1 MPTVT
6 KTIVVLADSW
16 KKGGKCLAGKE
27 LHMDGNRIVSVGQW
41 IRPISAAHIVTP
53 GKSEGGQVTDLE
65 MRQALVRQFGP
76 RMLEVIDMGFSG
88 PCATTEQPENWTLD
102 LSVRWTSR
110 GTLKWEHIDM
120 LVDQPDELWDSSG
133 RGWNRVDGGY
143 ENRPGFQSLYCIK
156 TSGPI
161 IAEIGSRPIKKGSLE
176 QKLYKTLKL
185 PHKYQTHDFT
195 ISDPLFEAAHK
206 AQYPAVG
213 APSKEFVIPTGTLVT
228 VSLTPAVSF
237 TGAPPLY
244 HYKMAAAIIQPP
256 VA

>member
-27 LHMDGNRIVSVGQW
+27 LNMEGNSIVGVGQW
-41 IRPISAAHIVTP
+41 IRPISSAHVVTP
-53 GKSEGGQVTDLE
+53 GKSEGGQVTDQEIRKVLGRE
-65 MRQALVRQFGP
+65 CGP
-76 RMLEVIDMGFSG
+76 RMLEVIDMSFSG

-102 LSVRWTSR
+102 MSVRWKSR
-110 GTLKWEHIDM
+110 GYLKWKHIEM
-120 LVDQPDELWDSSG
+120 LVDHPDELWDSSG

-143 ENRPGFQSLYCIK
+143 EQRPGFQSLYCIK
-156 TSGPI
+156 TISPI
-161 IAEIGSRPIKKGSLE
+161 IAEIGSRPIKRGSLE
-176 QKLYKTLKL
+176 QKLYRTLKL
-185 PHKYQTHDFT
+185 PHGYQTHDFT
-195 ISDPLFEAAHK
+195 ISDPVFEAAHK

-213 APSKEFVIPTGTLVT
+213 APTKEFVIPTGTLVT

-237 TGAPPLY
+237 TGALPY

>member
-27 LHMDGNRIVSVGQW
+27 LRMDGSRIVGVDQW
-41 IRPISAAHIVTP
+41 IRPISTAHIETP

-65 MRQALVRQFGP
+65 IQRALGRPSGP
-76 RMLEVIDMGFSG
+76 RMLEIIDMAFSG
-88 PCATTEQPENWTLD
+88 PCATSEQPENWSLD
-102 LSVRWTSR
+102 LNVRWTSR

-120 LVDQPDELWDSSG
+120 LVDQPAELWDSSG
-133 RGWNRVDGGY
+133 HGWNRVDGGY
-143 ENRPGFQSLYCIK
+143 ENRPGFQSLYCMK
-156 TSGPI
+156 AGSPI
-161 IAEIGSRPIKKGSLE
+161 IAEVGSRPVKKGSPE

-185 PHKYQTHDFT
+185 PYGYLTHDFT
-195 ISDPLFEAAHK
+195 ISDPVFEAAHK
-206 AQYPAVG
+206 SQYPAIG
-213 APSKEFVIPTGTLVT
+213 EPSKELPIPAGTLVT

-256 VA
+256 SQ